1 MVVIRVCP
9 RCGLPYSYIER
20 RVVGGRVYLYA
31 VHVSKVR
38 EGGRSKRKVRKC
50 YLGPE
55 DSYEYVSKLHEREG
69 IVLRGLA
76 DRQRIIKYLD
86 AIIRYIESNGDPE
99 TLSKIRARLER
110 ALDIVNAKL
119 GGRGGDGAV

>member
-1 MVVIRVCP
+1 MIEVRVCP

-31 VHVSKVR
+31 VHITKVK
-38 EGGRSKRKVRKC
+38 EGGKVKRRVRKC

-110 ALDIVNAKL
+110 ALEIIESKL